1 MELEL
6 SYEVN
11 NMITDYWLFNMDIKL
26 GALTRIIKK
35 QIELGAR
42 DEDIE
47 WLLTGKP
54 QPQLRAFCYIN
65 KKWNQI
71 WIYPDEFKNYRY
83 LGRQVS
89 NIPVFEL
96 I

>member
-1 MELEL
+1 MQLGMSQEI
-6 SYEVN
+6 N

-26 GALTRIIKK
+26 GALTRIIEK

-47 WLLTGKP
+47 WLLTGKQ
-54 QPQLRAFCYIN
+54 QPPLRAFCYIN
-65 KKWNQI
+65 KKWEQI
-71 WIYPDEFKNYRY
+71 WIYHDELKTYRY

-89 NIPVFEL
+89 NIPVFET